1 MNEQIGCEAVR
12 REKHIE
18 LHDAIQQIGA
28 ISQQL
33 DDLIHRIEGPSPTN
47 PEGVKEKKE
56 ALPTLRDILDGGA
69 GVIMEKTEDA
79 HKRISRLNELL
90 F

>member
-1 MNEQIGCEAVR
+1 MIEQISNEAIR

-18 LHDAIQQIGA
+18 IHDAIQQIGT

-33 DDLIHRIEGPSPTN
+33 DDLIHRIEGPSPTDH
-47 PEGVKEKKE
+47 EFAKEKE
-56 ALPTLRDILDGGA
+56 SLPTLRDILDGGA
-69 GVIMEKTEDA
+69 GAIMEKTEDA
-79 HKRISRLNELL
+79 RKRISRLNELL